1 MPQFYFDTD
10 DGERVFRDRDGV
22 ELADLD
28 EVKAEAVGLLRDLA
42 HGAVEAGGRR
52 SVRATVRDVSGA
64 LVYAGTMTLTLERLG
79 A

>member
-1 MPQFYFDTD
+1 MPQFFFDTD
-10 DGERVFRDRDGV
+10 DGERVFRDRDGL

-28 EVKAEAVGLLRDLA
+28 EVQAEAASLLRDLA
-42 HGAVEAGGRR
+42 HGVVDAGGRC
-52 SVRATVRDVSGA
+52 SVRTTVRDVNGA